1 MAVRSFSGVDGP
13 VGNFSGKITVS
24 VVWLHHWL
32 LAASL
37 RQLVDE
43 TRWCL
48 VTPPSLLVLLLAAP
62 LQILLGFWVGFTNQQ
77 PNTTRQSGAD
87 TLCKVR
93 GKGCDVES
101 ELAELKNANDIAKEL
116 TSLHSMHRFYSNQ
129 LVLGNNS
136 ALIEAIIWE
145 LVNLASILVST
156 GIVDQFGRRFL
167 FMEAGTQMFVCQDLL
182 DLHYV
187 ERLDDGF
194 HFTILAG
201 NQRRQLTI

>member
-62 LQILLGFWVGFTNQQ
+62 LQILLGFWVGFTNQ

-101 ELAELKNANDIAKEL
+101 ELAELKNANDIAK
-116 TSLHSMHRFYSNQ
+116 